1 MKLYNLPFHLTANT
15 RNEGKTRQEE
25 KMRIP
30 EDPCDL
36 CSFEICGMCEWTDQ
50 EREEYDGRE
59 PEELVEE

>member
-1 MKLYNLPFHLTANT
+1 
-15 RNEGKTRQEE
+15 
-25 KMRIP
+25 MRIP